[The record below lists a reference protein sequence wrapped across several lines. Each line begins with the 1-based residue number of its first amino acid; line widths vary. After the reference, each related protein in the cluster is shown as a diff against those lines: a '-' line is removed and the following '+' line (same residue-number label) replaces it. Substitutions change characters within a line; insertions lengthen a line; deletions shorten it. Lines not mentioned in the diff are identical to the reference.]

1 MKSKKFKY
9 VLFAVVL
16 ASILIPINI
25 ASSSPLTEKKEL
37 KDKLVSQVISI
48 REELDSIVEEYNV
61 ATEALEQTKAEI
73 EELEALKDD
82 SASRLSL
89 YRKDLEVVLID
100 QYKHG
105 KVQIAAVIA
114 GTSNLSDFFS
124 RVGLISRVGERYADL
139 IQKVRE
145 AKDEYER
152 TISKLN
158 DRKLLEAQ
166 LVEEQRKKKEEIEKK
181 IAEHEG
187 LISQLK
193 VDISVLEKAMYQPV
207 GFISPNLF
215 SGVVRLALEHQ
226 GEPYVWGA
234 AGPDRFDC
242 SGLVWYI
249 FKQLGVKLPRSVAG
263 QYKAGRPVPKD
274 QLQSGD
280 LVFFRNLGHVGIY
293 IGNSQFVHAPHT
305 GSYVRVE
312 SLNSPYRMRSY
323 YGAVRI
329 GG

>member
-16 ASILIPINI
+16 ASILIPVNI

-73 EELEALKDD
+73 VELETLKVD
-82 SASRLSL
+82 SANRLSL

-105 KVQIAAVIA
+105 KVQIAEVIA
-114 GTSNLSDFFS
+114 GTSNLGDFFS
-124 RVGLISRVGERYADL
+124 RVGLMSRIGERYADL
-139 IQKVRE
+139 IQKVRD

-152 TISKLN
+152 TIAKLN

-166 LVEEQRKKKEEIEKK
+166 LVGEQGKKKEEIEKK
-181 IAEHEG
+181 IAEHER

-193 VDISVLEKAMYQPV
+193 VDISVLEKAMYQPM

-226 GEPYVWGA
+226 GEPYVWGT

-242 SGLVWYI
+242 SGLVWYV
-249 FKQLGVKLPRSVAG
+249 FKQLGVALPRTVAG
-263 QYKAGRPVPKD
+263 QYKAGRPIPKD
-274 QLQSGD
+274 QLQPGD

-293 IGNSQFVHAPHT
+293 IGNGQFVHAPHT

-312 SLNSPYRMRSY
+312 SLNSPYRIRSY
-323 YGAVRI
+323 YGASRI

>member
-9 VLFAVVL
+9 VLIAVIT
-16 ASILIPINI
+16 ATILIPVNI

-37 KDKLVSQVISI
+37 KDKLISQVISI

-61 ATEALEQTKAEI
+61 ATESLEQTKSEI
-73 EELEALKDD
+73 EQLETSKVN
-82 SASRLSL
+82 SANRLST

-105 KVQIAAVIA
+105 KLQIAEVIA
-114 GTSNLSDFFS
+114 GTSNLSDLFS
-124 RVGLISRVGERYADL
+124 RMGLISRIGERYADL
-139 IQKVRE
+139 IQKVKE

-166 LVEEQRKKKEEIEKK
+166 LAEKQRKDKEEIEKK
-181 IAEHEG
+181 IAEHEK
-187 LISQLK
+187 LISQLN

-207 GFISPNLF
+207 GFISPNLY
-215 SGVVRLALEHQ
+215 SGIVRLALEHQ
-226 GEPYVWGA
+226 GDPYVWGT

-242 SGLVWYI
+242 SGLVWYV
-249 FKQLGVKLPRSVAG
+249 FKQLGVKLPRTVAG
-263 QYKAGRPVPKD
+263 QYNSGRPISKD
-274 QLQSGD
+274 QLQPGD

-312 SLNSPYRMRSY
+312 SLNSAYRIRSY

>member
-1 MKSKKFKY
+1 MKAKKFKY
-9 VLFAVVL
+9 FLFAIAL
-16 ASILIPINI
+16 ASILIPVNI
-25 ASSSPLTEKKEL
+25 ASSSPLTEKKAL
-37 KDKLVSQVISI
+37 KDKLVSQVMTI

-61 ATEALEQTKAEI
+61 ATETLEQTKAEI

-82 SASRLSL
+82 SASRLNQ
-89 YRKDLEVVLID
+89 YRKDLQIVLVD

-105 KVQIAAVIA
+105 KVQITEVLS
-114 GTSNLSDFFS
+114 GTINLSDFFS
-124 RVGLISRVGERYADL
+124 RVGLMSRVGERYADL
-139 IQKVRE
+139 IQKVRD

-158 DRKLLEAQ
+158 DRKMLEAQ
-166 LVEEQRKKKEEIEKK
+166 LVEEQRKKKEEIESK
-181 IAEHEG
+181 IAEHER

-207 GFISPNLF
+207 GFISPNLY

-226 GEPYVWGA
+226 GEPYVWGT

-242 SGLVWYI
+242 SGLVWYV
-249 FKQLGVKLPRSVAG
+249 FKQLGVKLPRTVAG
-263 QYKAGRPVPKD
+263 QYRSGRPIPKD
-274 QLQSGD
+274 QLQPGD

-293 IGNSQFVHAPHT
+293 IGNNQFVHAPHT
-305 GSYVRVE
+305 GSYVRVD
-312 SLNSPYRMRSY
+312 SMNSPYRIRSY

-329 GG
+329 GS